1 MNFRRNNRK
10 RPRVELVPMVDVMTF
25 LIAFFMLFTTYRTN
39 PAGLT
44 VKLPRAVTATSQ
56 ETAGIVVV
64 IDRAGDVY
72 LENRRMTLDGLRQDI
87 ERSVEANPN
96 QFVIIRADRDARYSR
111 LVEVMDAARLA
122 GATRL
127 ALAAERKSAEG
138 AER

>member
-10 RPRVELVPMVDVMTF
+10 RPRVEILPMVDVMTF
-25 LIAFFMLFTTYRTN
+25 LIAFFMLFTTFRTN

-44 VKLPRAVTATSQ
+44 IKLPRAVTATPQ
-56 ETAGIVVV
+56 ESAGIVVV

-72 LENRRMTLDGLRQDI
+72 LNNRRITLQGLRYDI
-87 ERSVEANPN
+87 EKSVQKNPN
-96 QFVIIRADRDARYSR
+96 EVVIIRADSATRYSR

-127 ALAAERKSAEG
+127 ALAADKKLTER
-138 AER
+138 

>member
-1 MNFRRNNRK
+1 
-10 RPRVELVPMVDVMTF
+10 MTF